1 MTFNMQNINI
11 IPETLEK
18 QFINTIVYFFIDWGF
33 FFFSILMQCNNGDAY
48 LGKPH
53 NKAMHLHAIAT
64 LKVII
69 GTTHTDDPNTIQVDK
84 DNNTIQANGKD
95 PVANGKAIDQNSTGN
110 SDGDKVVLTVDGTAK
125 QSTDTASGSGDN
137 SHEVEVSD
145 QICRLMWMK

>member
-1 MTFNMQNINI
+1 
-11 IPETLEK
+11 
-18 QFINTIVYFFIDWGF
+18 
-33 FFFSILMQCNNGDAY
+33 
-48 LGKPH
+48 
-53 NKAMHLHAIAT
+53 MHLHAIAT

-95 PVANGKAIDQNSTGN
+95 PVARDQNNTGN

-145 QICRLMWMK
+145 QIVGSCG

>member
-1 MTFNMQNINI
+1 MTFNMQNII
-11 IPETLEK
+11 ITETLEK
-18 QFINTIVYFFIDWGF
+18 QFINTIVYFFIEVF

-95 PVANGKAIDQNSTGN
+95 PVANGKAIDQNNTGN

>member
-1 MTFNMQNINI
+1 MTFNMQNII

-18 QFINTIVYFFIDWGF
+18 QFINTIVYFFIDRGF

-95 PVANGKAIDQNSTGN
+95 PVANGKAIDQNNTGN

>member
-1 MTFNMQNINI
+1 MTFNMQNII

-18 QFINTIVYFFIDWGF
+18 QFINTIVYVFIDWGF

-95 PVANGKAIDQNSTGN
+95 PVANGKAIDQNNTGN

>member
-95 PVANGKAIDQNSTGN
+95 PVANGKAIDQNNTGN

>member
-1 MTFNMQNINI
+1 MTFNMQNII

-18 QFINTIVYFFIDWGF
+18 QFINTIVYFFIEVF
-33 FFFSILMQCNNGDAY
+33 FFFPILMQCNNGDAY

-95 PVANGKAIDQNSTGN
+95 PVANGKAIDQNNTGN